1 MQLSILVVSRT
12 AELVNRFCAGLDA
25 ACSMS
30 PMEAEIL
37 VSWNGSDA
45 DEQRIVNSSRYDLHI
60 AQRVPYHFAGNMKD
74 LAALAGGEVLMLAN
88 DDLML
93 DPSCVDAGLELLT
106 GRPEVGL
113 VGALLRDQKGLL
125 SHAGINIDL
134 RQSSYHL
141 LDRLLPLDRVAKGMI
156 PTAPV
161 AAVTG
166 ALQWIGRDAFQ
177 RHPFNPAYQVNGEDV
192 ELCFD
197 VQQHLDQQV
206 WLCTEASA
214 IHEAETT
221 RSQDP
226 LQAGNSADQL
236 RLRTRIRHF
245 LDHATGQQLRVLL
258 QQQQRE
264 SQLLRDLVHDDLP
277 RLQAKEA
284 RLREL
289 EQEFGNAEE
298 LRQRLEEQDKV
309 LLSLR
314 EERLRMRDQ
323 LDAHEGR
330 R

>member
-25 ACSMS
+25 ACSLA

-45 DEQRIVNSSRYDLHI
+45 DEQRIANSSRYDLHI
-60 AQRVPYHFAGNMKD
+60 AQRVPYHFAGNMNG
-74 LAALAGGEVLMLAN
+74 LAALAGGEVLMFAN

-93 DPSCVDAGLELLT
+93 DPGCVDAGLHLLT
-106 GRPEVGL
+106 DRPEVGL
-113 VGALLRDQKGLL
+113 VGALLRDQQGLL
-125 SHAGINIDL
+125 SHVGINFDL
-134 RQSSYHL
+134 RCSSYHL
-141 LDRLLPLDRVAKGMI
+141 LDRLFPVERVAKGVI

-166 ALQWIGRDAFQ
+166 ALQWIERDAF
-177 RHPFNPAYQVNGEDV
+177 RTHPFNPAYQVNGEDV

-226 LQAGNSADQL
+226 LQASNSADQL
-236 RLRTRIRHF
+236 RLRARTRHF
-245 LDHATGQQLRVLL
+245 LNHATGAQLRVLV

-264 SQLLRDLVHDDLP
+264 SQLLRDLVRNDLP

-284 RLREL
+284 RLRAL

-298 LRQRLEEQDKV
+298 LRQRLEEQDTV
-309 LLSLR
+309 LLTLR
-314 EERLRMRDQ
+314 EERLRLRDQ
-323 LDAHEGR
+323 LDAHEGCR
-330 R
+330 